1 MTVTRALRALGREV
15 VGFRFDYPLDVC
27 VEARTRGALR
37 YYVYS
42 DRLFLD
48 DQVFDDE
55 GVPRKSY
62 RLLGPRYNPLFVA
75 WWGLH
80 NLERHLRFGEAAG
93 RDRFRAQVEWLRRHA
108 EERKDGAVV
117 WPCDFEWQEGRCRL
131 RAPWISAMYQGAVM
145 SALVRG
151 YRLTGDAELLALALR
166 GCQVFSK
173 SIEDGGVR
181 TIDDGHVLYEEYPGY
196 PLPRILDGFLVSLLG
211 LYDVFVETGDTA
223 VGQLFQDGVRGLAR
237 TLPFWDYRG
246 RWSWYGS
253 HGYLSPPHYHAFNR
267 ALLSVLG
274 SLTNE
279 PALSRQAAVWDPER
293 RSWRERAEI
302 YVTFVVSKNRAR
314 LTLPNEKGT

>member
-1 MTVTRALRALGREV
+1 MNLIRALRSIGRELF
-15 VGFRFDYPLDVC
+15 GFRFRYPIDVC
-27 VEARTRGALR
+27 VAAGDRGALP

-48 DQVFDDE
+48 DQILDE
-55 GVPRKSY
+55 VGVPLKCY

-75 WWGLH
+75 WWGLF
-80 NLERHLRFGEAAG
+80 NLERHLRFGEMGAI
-93 RDRFRAQVEWLRRHA
+93 DRFWTQVEWLRRNA
-108 EERKDGAVV
+108 QERDDGAMV
-117 WPCDFEWQEGRCRL
+117 WPCYFDWQEGHCRL

-145 SALVRG
+145 STLVRG
-151 YRLTGDAELLALALR
+151 YRLGGDERLLKLSQQA
-166 GCQVFSK
+166 CQVFAK

-181 TIDDGHVLYEEYPGY
+181 TVEHGRVLYEEYPGY

-211 LYDVFVETGDTA
+211 LHDVFVETGEA
-223 VGQLFQDGVRGLAR
+223 AIGQLFQDGVRGLCQS
-237 TLPFWDYRG
+237 LPFWDHRG
-246 RWSWYGS
+246 LWSWYGS

-274 SLTNE
+274 SLTKE
-279 PALSRQAAVWDPER
+279 AALSRQAAAWNPEG

-302 YVTFVVSKNRAR
+302 YATFVITKNRAR